1 MTVFDFFRKAEADVP
16 QQKAS
21 AAGGVIAWQGS
32 GRVAWSPR
40 DTGSLTRTG
49 FAANPIGFR
58 SVKMIAEAAAALP
71 LVLQDSV
78 RRYEEHP
85 ALALL
90 KHPNP
95 AQGRAELLEALYD
108 QLLLTGD
115 AYIEAARAGR
125 RVCLSSCMCC
135 VLIE

>member
-1 MTVFDFFRKAEADVP
+1 MTVFDFFRKAEADAP

-40 DTGSLTRTG
+40 DTVSLTRTG
-49 FAANPIGFR
+49 FAGNPVGFR

-71 LVLQDSV
+71 LVLQDSA

-85 ALALL
+85 AFGAF
-90 KHPNP
+90 KAPQP
-95 AQGRAELLEALYD
+95 S
-108 QLLLTGD
+108 
-115 AYIEAARAGR
+115 ARARGASGGALWPAFADGR
-125 RVCLSSCMCC
+125 CLYRGCGRGDGHASRAACAA
-135 VLIE
+135 L